1 MNLKTQI
8 IASKGKFFSIVY
20 KRLDNKV
27 GKYVCRTGVKK
38 GIKGTGVPLVS
49 ENHVTLYAVNRDGH
63 RTFCLDNILECSLA

>member
-8 IASKGKFFSIVY
+8 ISSKGKFFSIVY
-20 KRLDNKV
+20 KRADSQI

-38 GIKGTGVPLVS
+38 GIKGTGVPLNS
-49 ENHVTLYAVNRDGH
+49 ENHITLYAVNRDGH